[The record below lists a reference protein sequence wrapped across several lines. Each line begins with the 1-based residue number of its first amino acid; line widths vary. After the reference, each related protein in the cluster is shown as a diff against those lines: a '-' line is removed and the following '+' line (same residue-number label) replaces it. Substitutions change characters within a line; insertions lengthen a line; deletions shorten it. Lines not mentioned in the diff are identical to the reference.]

1 MAVDLNDMRVLLT
14 VAGIYVLSGCTQPLL
29 MSLLKAAGIADQKSQ
44 LYMLFYYL
52 GPSLVVLPSVLPF
65 LSASPS
71 SSSGEKSKNSP
82 PTTPLPSS
90 LEESP
95 LRQQQQ
101 QHQRKNVGNDGE
113 NEEEHSWRHVSK
125 TTYAKA
131 VSIATLD
138 LIAQT

>member
-65 LSASPS
+65 LSASAS

-95 LRQQQQ
+95 LRQQH
-101 QHQRKNVGNDGE
+101 QHQSKNVGNDGE
-113 NEEEHSWRHVSK
+113 KEEEHSWRHVSK